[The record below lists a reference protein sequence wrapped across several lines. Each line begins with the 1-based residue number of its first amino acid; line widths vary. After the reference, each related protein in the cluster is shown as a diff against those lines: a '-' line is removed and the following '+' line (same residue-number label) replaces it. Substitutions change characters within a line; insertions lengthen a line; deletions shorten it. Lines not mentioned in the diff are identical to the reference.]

1 MTLASLVASVIIA
14 GGPCV
19 SASSIES
26 GERSPCAGV
35 LLPLMDATD
44 SIRCLN
50 VSLPKAESELVKCE
64 GIVGALTT
72 SHKEEVEALN
82 HRIRV
87 GEDALVAMAKC
98 PECER
103 AWWDNPGLAFG
114 AGVVTTTA
122 IVVALLF
129 GTN

>member
-1 MTLASLVASVIIA
+1 MTLASIVASVIIA

-50 VSLPKAESELVKCE
+50 VSLPKAESELAKCE
-64 GIVGALTT
+64 GTVGVLSDSHEKELGALKYHVHRCERLVDEL
-72 SHKEEVEALN
+72 SRVEA
-82 HRIRV
+82 R
-87 GEDALVAMAKC
+87 
-98 PECER
+98 P
-103 AWWDNPGLAFG
+103 WWDSPAMGFG
-114 AGVVTTTA
+114 AGVLVTTAT
-122 IVVALLF
+122 VVALLF
-129 GTN
+129 GKN